1 MFPNSL
7 TSFEQTVH
15 PFSPWTLQVDLLLRQ
30 GPTGLHLT
38 DLRDVELV
46 YKRPKAVTEKD
57 KNGSR
62 PARSLAPVEEKAAT
76 SSRSHGLESDDM
88 EADDTITDGPSMN
101 ASRSGSSPGTA
112 AASKAATPRLRRSA
126 RLAPAV

>member
-1 MFPNSL
+1 MFPRSL
-7 TSFEQTVH
+7 TSSEQTVH

-76 SSRSHGLESDDM
+76 SSHSHGLESDDM
-88 EADDTITDGPSMN
+88 ETDDTITDGPSMN

-126 RLAPAV
+126 RLAPGV